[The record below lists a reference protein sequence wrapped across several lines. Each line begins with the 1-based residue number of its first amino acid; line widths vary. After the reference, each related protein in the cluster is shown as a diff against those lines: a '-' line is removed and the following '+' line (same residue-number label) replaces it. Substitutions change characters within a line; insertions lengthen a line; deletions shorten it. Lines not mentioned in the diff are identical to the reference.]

1 MIAYPIIVRY
11 SRRGHNKWVY
21 DNYLYSPKGC
31 ATGADGHT
39 CAAHF
44 SLWRCTF
51 PLAPTTITYSILSQ
65 ALLGD
70 FCWNND
76 ICLSTYCL
84 VIFFVPCI
92 NTTARAPCLEAFSN
106 VDFMMYFPVLPI
118 VFTSIA
124 NFSIFLSGVEAL
136 NLSLFSLSRY
146 TRNPFLASFLAAS
159 SDLSMSLP
167 LASCRAASLARLPC
181 RVSYRADV
189 RGNSYTLK
197 GNYPF

>member
-1 MIAYPIIVRY
+1 MITICIRRKGAPPEQTGIPVLLILVYGGVRSRLPQPLSHTPSYLWPFWVTFVGTMIFVFPRIASSSSLYP
-11 SRRGHNKWVY
+11 
-21 DNYLYSPKGC
+21 
-31 ATGADGHT
+31 A
-39 CAAHF
+39 
-44 SLWRCTF
+44 
-51 PLAPTTITYSILSQ
+51 
-65 ALLGD
+65 
-70 FCWNND
+70 
-76 ICLSTYCL
+76 STQR
-84 VIFFVPCI
+84 
-92 NTTARAPCLEAFSN
+92 RAPCLEAFSN

-124 NFSIFLSGVEAL
+124 NFSIFPSGVEAL

>member
-1 MIAYPIIVRY
+1 MIVRY
-11 SRRGHNKWVY
+11 LRRGHNKWVY
-21 DNYLYSPKGC
+21 DNYLYSPKG
-31 ATGADGHT
+31 AAPEQTGIPVLLILIYAGGCSRLSRPLSHT
-39 CAAHF
+39 PSC
-44 SLWRCTF
+44 LL
-51 PLAPTTITYSILSQ
+51 P
-65 ALLGD
+65 LLGD

-76 ICLSTYCL
+76 ICLSTYCR

-92 NTTARAPCLEAFSN
+92 NTTAREPCLDAFSN
-106 VDFMMYFPVLPI
+106 VDFMVYFPVLPI

-124 NFSIFLSGVEAL
+124 NFSIFPSGVEAL

-197 GNYPF
+197 GNYPS